1 MRGATWTWGL
11 VALILAATA
20 ATAEPEPVMERRA
33 VSAGLF
39 KNGLAVMTE
48 EIVVP
53 GAGMY
58 RLDDPPIPLHG
69 TWWVVSD
76 ASVETTAIETE
87 VEVPLPAGQL
97 FAFQRSLA
105 GRRVELLLRGE
116 PVAISGTVASIESPR
131 SEREWDRSYRR
142 ERYRYWFGS
151 VDARPVVDV
160 DSTLPSGFLVLERD
174 DGITSFIDTS
184 SIVRVDVAGGGF
196 PEATTTVRRP
206 ALLFDVN
213 PNRKGRVTIRLS
225 YLTKGIAWAP
235 SYKVDLTDPEELVV
249 TQKAVVKNELT
260 DLAGTE
266 IVLISGYPNVTFG
279 HVTSPLSPTTTW
291 AAFFRQLDQR
301 LEPAH
306 AATLNVMTQQAVRIP
321 DPGGDGTL
329 PDAALGGEGLDLHYL
344 PIGERDLGEGEALA
358 VETGSGRVS
367 YERIVD
373 WVVPDT
379 RRADGRHIGEHE
391 RQRDP
396 GRSEDG
402 PWDAVRFDNPLGY
415 PMTTGAAM
423 IVEDGRFRG
432 QTMSTF
438 TNPGGE
444 VTLRITR
451 ALSITT
457 RAVEHEEGG
466 EREIVTVGGRTF
478 RRVAVRGELM
488 AQNHRAEA
496 VTMVI
501 RRRFSG
507 ELLEADRD
515 PEVRRLE
522 EGVYAVNRRNEFVW
536 TLDIPAGDTVEL
548 TYRYQVLVYH

>member
-1 MRGATWTWGL
+1 
-11 VALILAATA
+11 
-20 ATAEPEPVMERRA
+20 
-33 VSAGLF
+33 
-39 KNGLAVMTE
+39 
-48 EIVVP
+48 
-53 GAGMY
+53 
-58 RLDDPPIPLHG
+58 
-69 TWWVVSD
+69 
-76 ASVETTAIETE
+76 
-87 VEVPLPAGQL
+87 
-97 FAFQRSLA
+97 
-105 GRRVELLLRGE
+105 
-116 PVAISGTVASIESPR
+116 
-131 SEREWDRSYRR
+131 
-142 ERYRYWFGS
+142 
-151 VDARPVVDV
+151 
-160 DSTLPSGFLVLERD
+160 
-174 DGITSFIDTS
+174 
-184 SIVRVDVAGGGF
+184 
-196 PEATTTVRRP
+196 
-206 ALLFDVN
+206 
-213 PNRKGRVTIRLS
+213 
-225 YLTKGIAWAP
+225 
-235 SYKVDLTDPEELVV
+235 V

-358 VETGSGRVS
+358 V
-367 YERIVD
+367 
-373 WVVPDT
+373 DT